1 MGAKVDIFTEELS
14 YIQDEEKREIT
25 KDLIR
30 QLPDYFFTIPASS
43 TGKYHPSYALSEG
56 GLVRHTKAA
65 VRIAID
71 LLRLDMFSGLS
82 KNKDEIIAALL
93 LHDGMKNGA
102 GGNWSVADHP
112 LIVSNFIMNEL
123 NGSEFAYQL
132 CDLISTHMG
141 QFNTDYKTGEEI
153 LPKPSN
159 KAQAFV
165 HLCDYLASRKY
176 LEFNFEV

>member
-43 TGKYHPSYALSEG
+43 TGKYHPSYALNEG

-102 GGNWSVADHP
+102 GGSWSVADHP
-112 LIVSNFIMNEL
+112 LIVSNFIMNGL